1 MKKDRVKELK
11 YLIYLR
17 SQMIK
22 ELKKEIKEYSRE
34 LDTLQ
39 PKRRKYVRNNNCRF
53 TN

>member
-1 MKKDRVKELK
+1 MKEDRVKQLK

-17 SQMIK
+17 SQAIK
-22 ELKKEIKEYSRE
+22 ELKKEIKTYSRE

-39 PKRRKYVRNNNCRF
+39 PKRRKYVRNNNRRF